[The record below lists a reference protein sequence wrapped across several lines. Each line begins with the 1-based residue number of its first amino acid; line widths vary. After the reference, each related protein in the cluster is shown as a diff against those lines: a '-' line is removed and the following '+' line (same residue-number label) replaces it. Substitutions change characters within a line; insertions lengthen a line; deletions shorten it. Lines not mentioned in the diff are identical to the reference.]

1 MTWQQKKGKAID
13 SLTLILYPLARTKA
27 EDLARTTKLGAEQD
41 FSAAAPVFKQII
53 SLLQKLKKSDL
64 WSLPTSQINHLTD
77 ACRNIDQQFNY
88 LRQFDPS
95 PLDPEESRDNLIGS
109 VEGILGQ
116 HFSVLTS
123 AIASSGQD
131 EAAIQRLRDEMIQRV
146 NVIEANLNQIEV
158 KQKQVDSRVKAA
170 KELVDQAKEIRDQA
184 KEIRDQ
190 AKKMAATDG
199 VVAHAKHFQ
208 EEAERCRKSSWIWL
222 FATSVSAVVA
232 AIISVC
238 AINQTIS
245 DVSGWVA
252 LVQMIVG
259 RFSLMALAYF
269 VTIWLSRMYRAARHN
284 EVVNRHRVNAL
295 RTFETFAS
303 AARDD
308 AAKDA
313 VLMRATECIFHHQ
326 SSGFADNK
334 SEPGSTR
341 LVGSLPQ
348 TLPGSSSAASPSSQG
363 DAGP

>member
-1 MTWQQKKGKAID
+1 MTWKADKDRAIG
-13 SLTLILYPLARTKA
+13 SLTEILHLLARTKA
-27 EDLARTTKLGAEQD
+27 EDLAHTARLSADLD
-41 FSAAAPVFKQII
+41 FSAAVPVFKQII
-53 SLLQKLKKSDL
+53 SLLQKLEKSDL
-64 WSLPTSQINHLTD
+64 WSLPTSHIGRLTD
-77 ACRNIDQQFNY
+77 ACRNIHKQFHE
-88 LRQFDPS
+88 LQRFDRNHD
-95 PLDPEESRDNLIGS
+95 DPEKVRDGLIGD
-109 VEGILGQ
+109 VENILGQ
-116 HFSVLTS
+116 NLSVLTS

-131 EAAIQRLRDEMIQRV
+131 EAAIQRLRAEVTERV
-146 NVIEANLNQIEV
+146 KIIEAKQYQSEAE
-158 KQKQVDSRVKAA
+158 QKQVDSRVKAA
-170 KELVDQAKEIRDQA
+170 KEIVGQA

-190 AKKMAATDG
+190 AKKMAATEG